1 MTNIFGNYSIFT
13 NGENEVMVAVLER
26 EGEPLEPCIIYD
38 GGDHAIFYRTP
49 DEAFVLD
56 YIADEV
62 KSLVKEAK
70 GVLMAELPS
79 PDAEEP
85 AKSYFVPVKMVA
97 KLPSIKEA
105 LPSLDEI
112 KENPENLN
120 KLAQALVD
128 NGLATLE

>member
-13 NGENEVMVAVLER
+13 NGANEVMVAVLER
-26 EGEPLEPCIIYD
+26 EGEPLEPCILYD

-49 DEAFVLD
+49 DEAVVLD

-62 KSLVKEAK
+62 KLFVKEAK
-70 GVLMAELPS
+70 SVLMAELPS
-79 PDAEEP
+79 ADAEEP
-85 AKSYFVPVKMVA
+85 TRSYFVPVKTVA
-97 KLPSIKEA
+97 KLPNVKEA
-105 LPSLDEI
+105 LPSFDEI
-112 KENPENLN
+112 QENPENLK